1 MVTDQQVR
9 RLFTVQNK
17 YEYQY
22 QAADA
27 AGISSKTARKYRKTG
42 KLPSQ
47 CKVEHT
53 WPTRK
58 DPFADDWAFVVQ
70 LLIDTQA
77 TLQANTIF
85 DHLQRAFPGK
95 YHNGQLRTLQ
105 RRIKAWKA
113 LHGPGKE
120 VFFSQ
125 IYYPGQWS

>member
-9 RLFTVQNK
+9 RLFRMQNK
-17 YEYQY
+17 YEHQY

-27 AGISSKTARKYRKTG
+27 ADISSKTAHKYLKGG

-58 DPFADDWAFVVQ
+58 DPFVDDWAFIEQVME
-70 LLIDTQA
+70 DTQA
-77 TLQANTIF
+77 TLEAKTIF
-85 DHLQRAFPGK
+85 EYLQRAYPGK

-105 RRIKAWKA
+105 RRIKA
-113 LHGPGKE
+113 
-120 VFFSQ
+120 
-125 IYYPGQWS
+125 

>member
-17 YEYQY
+17 YEYRY

-27 AGISSKTARKYRKTG
+27 AGISSKTAHKYLKSG

-47 CKVEHT
+47 CRVEHT

-58 DPFADDWAFVVQ
+58 DPFADDWAFVEQ

-77 TLQANTIF
+77 TLEAKTIF
-85 DHLQRAFPGK
+85 QHLQMADSGK

-113 LHGPGKE
+113 VWSVKRDFL
-120 VFFSQ
+120 FSAL
-125 IYYPGQWS
+125 